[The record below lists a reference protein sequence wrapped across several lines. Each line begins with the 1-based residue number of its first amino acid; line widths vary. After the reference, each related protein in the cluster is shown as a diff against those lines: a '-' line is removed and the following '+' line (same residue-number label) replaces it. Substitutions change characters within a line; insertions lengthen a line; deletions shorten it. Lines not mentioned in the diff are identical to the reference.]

1 MAFAEAAAG
10 SAPSRPKVK
19 RASARK
25 TAKRMTKAKP
35 SYKTGIFKCRGDYET
50 CLQSGAGSKTCAA
63 LFALCISH
71 QLKLASA
78 LGIGTGAWGVVK
90 IFLGG
95 H

>member
-1 MAFAEAAAG
+1 
-10 SAPSRPKVK
+10 
-19 RASARK
+19 
-25 TAKRMTKAKP
+25 MTKGKP

-50 CLQSGAGSKTCAA
+50 CLQSGAGFKTCAA

-71 QLKLASA
+71 QLKLGPA
-78 LGIGTGAWGVVK
+78 LGIGTGTYSALSAFK